1 MKVENITRIKEP
13 YPAVAIDN
21 FIPSP
26 SLVRAARESFKS
38 VKTEDWVKYSKE
50 SGQTHLASKDR
61 LYIPSPA
68 LMVLDYIATHFDP
81 NKVFCNLTNNAFP
94 DTSYYA
100 AGMMLTPNTN
110 GEGGFLGMH
119 LDADIHGGN
128 LCWKREY
135 SAVLC
140 ISEEYDS
147 SFDLLLHDGINKH
160 ARVPYR
166 FNQLNSFKCSEN
178 SWHGVPKVITEG
190 LDRLILAVFYW
201 SYLGEQDRK
210 KVRHR
215 STYRY
220 DLEFN

>member
-1 MKVENITRIKEP
+1 MENITRINEP

-26 SLVRAARESFKS
+26 ALLRAAAESFKAA
-38 VKTEDWVKYSKE
+38 KQEHWVSYGKE
-50 SGQTHLASKDR
+50 SGQTKLISRDR
-61 LYIPSPA
+61 IYIPSPA
-68 LMVLDYIATHFDP
+68 LIVLDHIATYFDP
-81 NKVFCNLTNNAFP
+81 NKVFGNLTKDAFP

-100 AGMMLTPNTN
+100 AGMMLTPNAK
-110 GEGGFLGMH
+110 GEGGYVGMH
-119 LDADIHGGN
+119 VDADIHGGN

-135 SAVLC
+135 SAILC
-140 ISEEYDS
+140 VSEKYDS
-147 SFDLLLHDGINKH
+147 SFDLLLHDGKDKH
-160 ARVPYR
+160 ARVPYQ
-166 FNQLNSFKCSEN
+166 FNRLNAFKCSEN

>member
-1 MKVENITRIKEP
+1 MENITKINGP

-26 SLVRAARESFKS
+26 SLLRAAAESFKA
-38 VKTEDWVKYSKE
+38 VKPEGWVSYSKE
-50 SGQTHLASKDR
+50 SGQTQLGSKDR
-61 LYIPSPA
+61 IYIPPPA
-68 LMVLDYIATHFDP
+68 LMVLEYIATYFDP
-81 NKVFCNLTNNAFP
+81 NKVFGNLTNDAFP

-100 AGMMLTPNTN
+100 AGMLLTPNAK
-110 GEGGFLGMH
+110 GEGGHIGMH

-140 ISEEYDS
+140 LSEKYDS
-147 SFDLLLHDGINKH
+147 SFDLLLHDGIDKH
-160 ARVPYR
+160 ARVPYQ
-166 FNQLNSFKCSEN
+166 FNRLNAFKCTEN
-178 SWHGVPKVITEG
+178 SWHGVPKIITEG
-190 LDRLILAVFYW
+190 LDRLILGVLYW
-201 SYLGEQDRK
+201 SYIGNQERQ

-215 STYRY
+215 SKFRY